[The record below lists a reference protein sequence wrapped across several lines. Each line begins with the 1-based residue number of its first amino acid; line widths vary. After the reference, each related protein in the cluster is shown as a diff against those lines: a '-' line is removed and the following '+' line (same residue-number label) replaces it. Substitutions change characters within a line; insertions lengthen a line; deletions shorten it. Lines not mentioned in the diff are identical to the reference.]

1 MVFVPAF
8 LSLVNPFY
16 LLTLKNVIFFIR
28 FVLLMFG
35 WTKNRYFTS
44 NLLIG
49 NPLGAFKDIQ
59 ISAKSV
65 GRTHHIKF
73 SE

>member
-1 MVFVPAF
+1 M
-8 LSLVNPFY
+8 SCY
-16 LLTLKNVIFFIR
+16 QIGQRCDK
-28 FVLLMFG
+28 
-35 WTKNRYFTS
+35 KRYFTS

-65 GRTHHIKF
+65 GCTHHLKF

>member
-1 MVFVPAF
+1 MGGEEINTA
-8 LSLVNPFY
+8 
-16 LLTLKNVIFFIR
+16 
-28 FVLLMFG
+28 
-35 WTKNRYFTS
+35 

-65 GRTHHIKF
+65 GGTHHIIF
-73 SE
+73 SDPINSAQRTYFQSSNYDKQSVKPSSYH

>member
-1 MVFVPAF
+1 MTKKFF
-8 LSLVNPFY
+8 LQKCYFFY
-16 LLTLKNVIFFIR
+16 SVRFINVW
-28 FVLLMFG
+28 VD
-35 WTKNRYFTS
+35 KKRYFTS

-65 GRTHHIKF
+65 GCTHHLKF

>member
-1 MVFVPAF
+1 
-8 LSLVNPFY
+8 
-16 LLTLKNVIFFIR
+16 
-28 FVLLMFG
+28 MFE

-49 NPLGAFKDIQ
+49 NPLRTFKDKQ

-65 GRTHHIKF
+65 GSTYHIKF
-73 SE
+73 SDPINLV